1 MRANIDTLT
10 AMNLADLYA
19 TFGVA
24 KRPWLRWVVTLLGW
38 WPSRRLAQHMAM
50 CDAQA
55 GAVGLVAAGRVI
67 VSAYAQAVD
76 HVNPHHVPRHGP
88 VLICSNHPGLSDA
101 AASFVAIDRPDL
113 KVIAAERA
121 LLDELPNIAAQ
132 LICVPDDATGRAQ
145 AIRAAAHHL
154 KRGGAL
160 LTYPAGRIESDPA
173 VFDDAAV
180 TLPVW
185 SEMATLFGRLVPD
198 LVVVP
203 VLVSGVISAR
213 ALDNWYVRRIPV
225 RRDRDWMAATL
236 QLIVPWYKAGLVR
249 VCFGTPCRAEGGSIH
264 QQLIAEMHTLIVHEQ
279 GVRRG

>member
-1 MRANIDTLT
+1 MHANIDTLT
-10 AMNLADLYA
+10 AMNLADLHH
-19 TFGVA
+19 TFGVT
-24 KRPWLRWVVTLLGW
+24 KRPWLRWIVTLLGW
-38 WPSRRLAQHMAM
+38 LPSRRLAQHMAI

-55 GAVGLVAAGRVI
+55 GTAGLAAAGRVI
-67 VSAYAQAVD
+67 VAHYARAFDIVAAE
-76 HVNPHHVPRHGP
+76 HIPRTGP

-101 AASFVAIDRPDL
+101 AATFVGINRSDL

-121 LLDELPNIAAQ
+121 LLDALPNMAMQ
-132 LICVPDDATGRAQ
+132 LICVPADAAGRAQ
-145 AIRAAAHHL
+145 AIRTAARHL
-154 KRGGAL
+154 KAGGAL

-180 TLPVW
+180 TLPHW
-185 SEMATLFGRLVPD
+185 SEMAAVFGRLVPH

-213 ALDNWYVRRIPV
+213 ALQNWYVRRIPV

-249 VCFGTPCRAEGGSIH
+249 MRCGAPMHADTDIH
-264 QQLIAEMHTLIVHEQ
+264 TALIAAMHQLIVDEYE
-279 GVRRG
+279 VRHG

>member
-10 AMNLADLYA
+10 AMNLADLYE

-24 KRPWLRWVVTLLGW
+24 QRPWLRWVVTAVGW
-38 WPSRRLAQHMAM
+38 WPSRRLAHTMAM

-55 GAVGLVAAGRVI
+55 GNAGLVAAGQVI
-67 VSAYAQAVD
+67 ATAYARAVE
-76 HVNPHHVPRHGP
+76 HVNPQEVPRTGP

-101 AASFVAIDRPDL
+101 AASFVAINRSDL
-113 KVIAAERA
+113 KVIAAQRV
-121 LLDELPNIAAQ
+121 LLDELPNIAAH

-145 AIRAAAHHL
+145 AIRAAAQHL

-173 VFDDAAV
+173 VFDDAAD
-180 TLPVW
+180 TLPAW
-185 SEMATLFGRLVPD
+185 SEMAALFARLVPN

-203 VLVSGVISAR
+203 MLVSGVISAR
-213 ALDNWYVRRIPV
+213 ALQNWYVRRISV

-249 VCFGTPCRAEGGSIH
+249 VRFGKPCRTAHSDVH
-264 QQLIAEMHTLIVHEQ
+264 QQLVAEMHALIVQEQ
-279 GVRRG
+279 GERRG